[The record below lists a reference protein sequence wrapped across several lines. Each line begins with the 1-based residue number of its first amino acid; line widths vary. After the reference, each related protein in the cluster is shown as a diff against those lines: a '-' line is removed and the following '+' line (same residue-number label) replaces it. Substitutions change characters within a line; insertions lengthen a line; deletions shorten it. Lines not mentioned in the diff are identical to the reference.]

1 MIKQH
6 RLAPEAADELEHIW
20 FFIATKSESFEIA
33 DRITE
38 TITDRFKLLALNPYL
53 GRRRDHDLR
62 TGLRSFPVGD
72 YLIIYRI
79 EGDTVLILH
88 VIHGSRRI
96 EALLGD

>member
-1 MIKQH
+1 MMKQLL
-6 RLAPEAADELEHIW
+6 LAPEAAEELEHIW
-20 FFIATKSESFEIA
+20 RFIATESESLEVA

-38 TITDRFKLLALNPYL
+38 TISDRFELLALNPYL

-62 TGLRSFPVGD
+62 IGLRTFPVGN
-72 YLIIYRI
+72 YLIVYRI
-79 EGDTVLILH
+79 EDDAVLILH